1 MNRDHLNHCPSADVV
16 LDLVHVAVLLLHAV
30 LEEEGPAGTSIPS
43 AFAVAIGLKN
53 SLIAD
58 YAGGITDACGVTWV
72 MFATSSASVPPAA
85 QVIAPASIF

>member
-1 MNRDHLNHCPSADVV
+1 MRLAHLLDHLVGAGDQI
-16 LDLVHVAVLLLHAV
+16 
-30 LEEEGPAGTSIPS
+30 AGTSIPS

-58 YAGGITDACGVTWV
+58 YSGGITDACGVTWV